1 MKIESISQTPNFTAL
16 KVSNLTAKQQK
27 IYSQVEP
34 LFSVMTGA
42 YKRGK
47 YDLYIEGNQP
57 SAFMTNKGSESMSVM
72 QIRQK
77 NKVIGTT
84 NVKNSA
90 QDWLNG
96 FRNLMGISKYNL
108 EWRYLVKKFVRDTSV

>member
-34 LFSVMTGA
+34 LFSVMTDA

-57 SAFMTNKGSESMSVM
+57 SAFMTNKRSESISVM